1 MRSAIGAPALAALL
15 LLLLL
20 QDWAC
25 GIQVLESL
33 KKLGDFDPDV
43 SGAKLEAPAAAAAA
57 AEIKDLTVCTRFN
70 LKMLGGYEGKVNL
83 WYVADHRN
91 ETKV

>member
-1 MRSAIGAPALAALL
+1 MRSAIAALAALL

-20 QDWAC
+20 QDWAW

-43 SGAKLEAPAAAAAA
+43 SGAKLEAPAAAAAAA

>member
-15 LLLLL
+15 LLLL
-20 QDWAC
+20 QNWAC

-43 SGAKLEAPAAAAAA
+43 SGAKLEAPAA
-57 AEIKDLTVCTRFN
+57 EIEDLTVCTRFN